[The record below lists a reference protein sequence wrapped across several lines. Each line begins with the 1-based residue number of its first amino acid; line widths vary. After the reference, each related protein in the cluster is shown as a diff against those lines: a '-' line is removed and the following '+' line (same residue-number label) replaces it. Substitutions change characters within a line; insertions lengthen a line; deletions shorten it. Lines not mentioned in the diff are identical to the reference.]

1 MTPHCQ
7 LLPRSVSSC
16 GIALAIVTLALPVAA
31 RQANALVL
39 PQRIVQATRPSADTT
54 LSDSTSRK
62 TAAARS
68 SGSEVVPDDGS
79 IGAPKNG
86 NGPSTPKQKRAKR
99 SSRRRAPSSARAAS
113 RPVSARAAWT
123 SPHSASALT
132 QDLQNML
139 LARTRSGE
147 WGAIVV
153 SLTRGDTLLAYNADA
168 MLQPASTMKLFT
180 SALALEHFGPDYTF
194 STGVLH
200 DGSVGPDGTLSGN
213 LYLRGVGDP
222 SLCARYFPGESP
234 MDALARQVVAAG
246 VKRVR
251 GDVVADATAFESRT
265 VPDGWQTRYLGA
277 AYAARVSALSL
288 NENIVWVVVE
298 PDGGKAAVSLE
309 PATTTVPVESSVRV
323 TGGSGG
329 NISAFRR
336 ADGVIQV
343 RGSIGR
349 NSAPRKYSL
358 VVDDPALF
366 TAGALR
372 AALQNAGV
380 TVEGSVR
387 SGATPDGASSVATIA
402 SPPLSRIVT
411 SMNRES
417 INLFAELL
425 FRSAAHSVAPNEPG
439 SAQTG
444 LSVMRAFL
452 SDKVGAPSSAV
463 QASDGSG
470 LSVLDRLTPRA
481 MIDLLAYAHHTPWGA
496 TYHASLPV
504 AGESETLKGRMRY
517 TPAQGN
523 LHAKTGTTNSV
534 ASLGGYVT
542 ARNGEIL
549 AFSFIYNGSDRW
561 NAKTTMDQMGATMAE
576 FVREPVAAPTA
587 VTAP

>member
-1 MTPHCQ
+1 
-7 LLPRSVSSC
+7 
-16 GIALAIVTLALPVAA
+16 
-31 RQANALVL
+31 
-39 PQRIVQATRPSADTT
+39 
-54 LSDSTSRK
+54 
-62 TAAARS
+62 
-68 SGSEVVPDDGS
+68 
-79 IGAPKNG
+79 
-86 NGPSTPKQKRAKR
+86 
-99 SSRRRAPSSARAAS
+99 
-113 RPVSARAAWT
+113 
-123 SPHSASALT
+123 
-132 QDLQNML
+132 ML

-180 SALALEHFGPDYTF
+180 SALALEHFGPDFTF
-194 STGVLH
+194 QTAVLH
-200 DGSVGPDGTLSGN
+200 DGTIGPDGTLSGS

-222 SLCARYFPGESP
+222 SLGTRYFPGESP
-234 MDALARQVVAAG
+234 MDALARQIVAAG
-246 VKRVR
+246 VKHVR
-251 GDVVADATAFESRT
+251 GDVVADASAFESRT

-329 NISAFRR
+329 NVSAFRR

-380 TVEGSVR
+380 AVDGTVHPGE
-387 SGATPDGASSVATIA
+387 TPADAASMATIA

-417 INLFAELL
+417 INIFAELL
-425 FRSAAHSVAPNEPG
+425 FRGAAHAIAPSEPG

-444 LSVMRAFL
+444 LSVLRSFL
-452 SDKVGAPSSAV
+452 SDKVGAPASAV
-463 QASDGSG
+463 QVSDGSG

-481 MIDLLAYAHHTPWGA
+481 MIDLLAYAHHTPWGS
-496 TYHASLPV
+496 TFHASLPV

-576 FVREPVAAPTA
+576 FVRDSLATPAA

>member
-1 MTPHCQ
+1 MTSHTQ
-7 LLPRSVSSC
+7 ASRSGRSSLVLVGLLAAAITFGVSTR
-16 GIALAIVTLALPVAA
+16 AVAQPDRAVAA
-31 RQANALVL
+31 
-39 PQRIVQATRPSADTT
+39 ATDTT
-54 LSDSTSRK
+54 LSSTGTRK
-62 TAAARS
+62 ENSNGDAVSGVPASNATRRAAK
-68 SGSEVVPDDGS
+68 G
-79 IGAPKNG
+79 
-86 NGPSTPKQKRAKR
+86 GPAKPKQRVKR
-99 SSRRRAPSSARAAS
+99 SPRRRAPSSRRAAA

-123 SPHSASALT
+123 TPHGASDLT
-132 QDLQNML
+132 RDLQSML
-139 LARTRSGE
+139 LSHTRSGE

-194 STGVLH
+194 STAVMR
-200 DGSVGPDGTLSGN
+200 DGAIAPDGTLSGN
-213 LYLRGVGDP
+213 LYLRGSGDP
-222 SLCARYFPGESP
+222 SLGTRYFPGESP

-246 VKRVR
+246 VKHVT
-251 GDVVADATAFESRT
+251 GDVIADASAFEPKT

-288 NENIVWVVVE
+288 NENLVWVVVQ
-298 PDGGKAAVSLE
+298 PNGKAAQVTLE
-309 PATTTVPVESSVRV
+309 PATTTLPVESSVRV

-329 NISAFRR
+329 SISAFRR

-372 AALQNAGV
+372 ASLQNAGV
-380 TVEGSVR
+380 TVDGSVHT
-387 SGATPDGASSVATIA
+387 GATPAGATNVATIA

-425 FRSAAHSVAPNEPG
+425 FRSAAHSIDPKEPG

-444 LSVMRAFL
+444 LSVLRTFL
-452 SDKVGAPSSAV
+452 GEKVGAPSTAIQV
-463 QASDGSG
+463 SDGSG
-470 LSVLDRLTPRA
+470 LSVNDRLTPRA
-481 MIDLLAYAHHTPWGA
+481 MIDLLSYAHHAPWGA

-504 AGESETLKGRMRY
+504 AGESETLRGRMRY

-523 LHAKTGTTNSV
+523 LHAKTGTTNTV

-542 ARNGEIL
+542 ARDGEIL
-549 AFSFIYNGSDRW
+549 AFSLIYNGTDRW

-576 FVREPVAAPTA
+576 FVREPVATPAPATS
-587 VTAP
+587 P